1 MQYVF
6 LAVVL
11 AGMAVGLGQIWFRR
25 RREAP
30 LRREVR
36 SQEVA
41 FWVSLA
47 EVKLNEGYGWPR
59 WLSLN
64 TSMALYVRRDS
75 FDVSSVT
82 PPIRV
87 ILGMEYY
94 FKACET
100 SIETS
105 REPSRNSAMNWIV
118 VTSSQHGQ
126 EIKLAITHGDEGLL
140 HNAWNALVAAGA
152 VSVGP
157 PPGGSRPIADGY
169 GPTW

>member
-11 AGMAVGLGQIWFRR
+11 TGMAVRLGQIWFRR

-30 LRREVR
+30 LRREIR

-41 FWVSLA
+41 FWVSLPQ
-47 EVKLNEGYGWPR
+47 VKVNEGYGWPR

-64 TSMALYVRRDS
+64 TSMV
-75 FDVSSVT
+75 
-82 PPIRV
+82 
-87 ILGMEYY
+87 GMEYY

-100 SIETS
+100 SIGTS

-118 VTSSQHGQ
+118 VTGRQRSQ

-140 HNAWNALVAAGA
+140 HDAWNARVAAGA

-157 PPGGSRPIADGY
+157 AQADPARWRTDTAPRGE
-169 GPTW
+169 